1 MTPRTLTALIFIC
14 LATLVA
20 PAGAYAADGSE
31 RRIALAEITDGA
43 TLDGL
48 LAEMGLRRNERAN
61 IANALGRSV
70 SPRKLR
76 PGQWLAVRFSDD
88 AETFDAMVVHL
99 GRGRRAVVTKQDAGY
114 SSDLFSPDNSDIE
127 RTERFK
133 IKRSLAK
140 DAQDNG
146 VPNAVIAQLTQALDT
161 HIDFSRD
168 LHGGEAVRIT
178 FNEHYTGSGKPT
190 KSDLVFAKIVL
201 KRYSITVAQGD
212 DGQWV
217 VDRETPLSGLFRR
230 PVDVAH
236 ITSGFGPRKHP
247 VLGVWRQHN
256 GVDYGAP
263 HGTPVYASAPGRV
276 TFVGY
281 QRGYGRLIEIR
292 HSDGLSTRYAHLG
305 AFADG
310 LELDQVVGVG
320 ARIGAVGQSG
330 TATGPNLH
338 FEILHNGVPVN
349 PLETSIAL
357 VPPVTTGRQVASTD

>member
-20 PAGAYAADGSE
+20 PASATSTDPS
-31 RRIALAEITDGA
+31 RSRIALAEITDGA

-48 LAEMGLRRNERAN
+48 LAEMGLLRNQRAN
-61 IANALGRSV
+61 IANAPGRSI

-76 PGQWLAVRFSDD
+76 PGQWLAVRFGDD
-88 AETFDAMVVHL
+88 AETFDALVVHL
-99 GRGRRAVVTKQDAGY
+99 GRGRRAVVTKQDTGY
-114 SSDLFSPDNSDIE
+114 SSDLFDPDNSDIE

-140 DAQDNG
+140 DAQDSG

-161 HIDFSRD
+161 HVDFSRD
-168 LHGGEAVRIT
+168 VHGGEAVRIT

-190 KSDLVFAKIVL
+190 QSDLVFAKIVL
-201 KRYSITVAQGD
+201 RRYSITVARD
-212 DGQWV
+212 EDGNWV
-217 VDRETPLSGLFRR
+217 VDRETPLGGLFRR

-256 GVDYGAP
+256 GIDYAAP

-276 TFVGY
+276 TFVGH

-292 HSDGLSTRYAHLG
+292 HSDGLSTRYAHLAG
-305 AFADG
+305 FVDG
-310 LELDQVVGVG
+310 LERDQIVGVG
-320 ARIGAVGQSG
+320 AHIGSVGQSG

-338 FEILHNGVPVN
+338 FEILHNGVAVD

-357 VPPVTTGRQVASTD
+357 VPPIDRGNQVARTD